1 MTCSPEHLEQLL
13 VLCMVA
19 FFGYNILL
27 DLVVIR
33 VLIRQEGCKAVSLGE
48 NELITMYN
56 IFNDSTYL
64 VRCQD
69 SE

>member
-1 MTCSPEHLEQLL
+1 MTCSPERLEQLP

-33 VLIRQEGCKAVSLGE
+33 VLIRQEGCKAVSIYGK
-48 NELITMYN
+48 N
-56 IFNDSTYL
+56 
-64 VRCQD
+64 
-69 SE
+69 